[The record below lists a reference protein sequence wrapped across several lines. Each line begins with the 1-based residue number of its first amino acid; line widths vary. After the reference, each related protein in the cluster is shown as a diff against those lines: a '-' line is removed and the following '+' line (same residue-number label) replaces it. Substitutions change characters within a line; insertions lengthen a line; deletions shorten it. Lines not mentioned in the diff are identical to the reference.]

1 MKLILLGAPG
11 AGKGTQA
18 AELAKEY
25 NIPAISTGRI
35 IRGEIA
41 KKTPVGIEAKGYI
54 DQGELVPDSMVV
66 KMVQERLKDD
76 DCKDGYILDGFPRT
90 ISQTEIMERFNI
102 LVDLVVEIVVDE
114 NIIVERLSGRRE
126 CKKCGATYHIKSN
139 PPQKDGICNLCGE
152 NLIRREDD
160 VPEIIRN
167 RIKVYNEQIEP
178 LKGFYKSRN
187 MLISVEGSDK
197 VADTTNVVKKAIRE
211 RIVEAGL

>member
-54 DQGELVPDSMVV
+54 DRGELVPDSMVV

-90 ISQTEIMERFNI
+90 ISQAEIMERLNI
-102 LVDLVVEIVVDE
+102 LVDLVVEIAVDDD
-114 NIIVERLSGRRE
+114 IIVERLSGRRE

-139 PPQKDGICNLCGE
+139 PPQKEGICNLCGE
-152 NLIRREDD
+152 NLVRREDD

-167 RIKVYNEQIEP
+167 RIKVYNEQTEP
-178 LKGFYKSRN
+178 LKGFYKSRSK
-187 MLISVEGSDK
+187 LVSIEGRDK
-197 VADTTNVVKKAIRE
+197 IADTANAVKEAIRE